1 MIQERYLH
9 AQVTGTTAGVAVK
22 ASAGFLHAIQIGAPA
37 ATSVVTIYD
46 NTSAASGTILFKGT
60 LAAGN
65 PFSVLLNKKCEN
77 GIYVVVATLG
87 CDLGLSYS

>member
-22 ASAGFLHAIQIGAPA
+22 ATAGFLHAVQVGAPA

-46 NTSAASGTILFKGT
+46 NASAASGTVLLALT

-65 PFSVLLNKKCEN
+65 PFSVLCNKKFNN
-77 GIYVVVATLG
+77 GLFVVVATLG
-87 CDLGLSYS
+87 CDLGLSYE